1 MFVHTDGALSYHA
14 ICGGL
19 VLQLGRGSFSIVKEG
34 TQKETGRSYAIKI
47 VSKAKLLKE
56 EEDKLKEEISIMQ
69 ELKHPNIIRLFD
81 VFTEPDYFLVT
92 EKMAGGDLLS
102 RINGMSFLGEV
113 QGRRICKSIL
123 DAVSYMHSKKI
134 AHRDLKP
141 ENLLLDADSD
151 DAVVKLADF
160 GFAKREKLPYSFTT
174 MCGTANYVAPEI
186 LRAVPYGI
194 AADLWSVGIIA
205 YILLVGYQPF
215 RGEDEIT
222 LQHQIRDGVFEFD
235 QEVWSNITNEA
246 KAFISLILKVD
257 PAERLSANE
266 ALAHEWFTLEDL
278 GKTAPQN
285 ESPVFFMIGSQRSGS
300 NWLRTM
306 LDEREDLVG
315 PHPPHI
321 LRDFMPIIDKFGDL
335 SVDDNVK
342 VLVDHVCTFVERN
355 QVPWTDKHGES
366 IKFSRGVINAVAA
379 ESCERLRMNRVAS
392 GEAHVLESAFYL
404 LSIFDAIMSF
414 FTQANGKRIWMC
426 KSMGISQFHD
436 ILLEFYGEKRLR
448 YIYLVRDP
456 RDVAMSFMKT

>member
-1 MFVHTDGALSYHA
+1 M

-19 VLQLGRGSFSIVKEG
+19 ILQLGRGSFSVVKEG
-34 TQKETGRSYAIKI
+34 TQKETGCSYAIKI
-47 VSKAKLLKE
+47 VSKAKFLKGE
-56 EEDKLKEEISIMQ
+56 EAKLKEEISIMQ
-69 ELKHPNIIRLFD
+69 ELKHPNIIRLYD
-81 VFTEPDYFLVT
+81 VFTEPEYFLVT

-102 RINGMSFLGEV
+102 RINGMSFLGEL
-113 QGRRICKSIL
+113 QGRRVCKSIL
-123 DAVSYMHSKKI
+123 EAVRYMHSKKI

-141 ENLLLDADSD
+141 ENLLLDSDSD

-160 GFAKREKLPYSFTT
+160 GFAKREKLPNSFTT

-205 YILLVGYQPF
+205 YIVLVGYQPF
-215 RGEDEIT
+215 RGEDEDI

-235 QEVWSNITNEA
+235 EDVWSNITNEA
-246 KAFISLILKVD
+246 KSFISSVLKVD
-257 PAERLSANE
+257 PAERLSADE
-266 ALAHEWFTLEDL
+266 AVAHDWFTMQDIVN
-278 GKTAPQN
+278 TDSQN
-285 ESPVFFMIGSQRSGS
+285 ETPVFFMIGSQRSGS

-315 PHPPHI
+315 PHPPHM

-335 SVDDNVK
+335 GVDDNFK
-342 VLVDHVCTFVERN
+342 ILVDHVCTFVERN
-355 QVPWTDKHGES
+355 QVPWTDKHDKN
-366 IKFSRGVINAVAA
+366 IKFPRSVVNAAAA
-379 ESCERLRMNRVAS
+379 ESCERLRMNQVGDSER
-392 GEAHVLESAFYL
+392 HVLESAFYL

-436 ILLEFYGEKRLR
+436 ILLEFYGKKRLR
-448 YIYLVRDP
+448 YVYLVRDP

>member
-1 MFVHTDGALSYHA
+1 MTC
-14 ICGGL
+14 CGL
-19 VLQLGRGSFSIVKEG
+19 ILQLGQGSFSVVKEG

-47 VSKAKLLKE
+47 VSKAKLLKGE
-56 EEDKLKEEISIMQ
+56 EAKLKEEISIMQ
-69 ELKHPNIIRLFD
+69 ELKHPNIIRLYD

-102 RINGMSFLGEV
+102 RINGVSFLGEL

-123 DAVSYMHSKKI
+123 EAVRYMHSKKI

-141 ENLLLDADSD
+141 ENLLLDSDSD

-160 GFAKREKLPYSFTT
+160 GFAKREKWPNSFTT

-205 YILLVGYQPF
+205 YIVLVGYQPF
-215 RGEDEIT
+215 RGEDEDI
-222 LQHQIRDGVFEFD
+222 LQHQIRDGVFKFD
-235 QEVWSNITNEA
+235 EDIWSDITNEA
-246 KAFISLILKVD
+246 KSFISSVLKVD
-257 PAERLSANE
+257 PVERLSANE
-266 ALAHEWFTLEDL
+266 AVAHDWFKLENIVN
-278 GKTAPQN
+278 TVSHN
-285 ESPVFFMIGSQRSGS
+285 ETPVFFMIGSQRSGS

-315 PHPPHI
+315 PHPPHM

-335 SVDDNVK
+335 GVDDNFK
-342 VLVDHVCTFVERN
+342 ILVDHVCTFVERN
-355 QVPWTDKHGES
+355 QVPWTDKHDAN
-366 IKFSRGVINAVAA
+366 IKFPRSVINAAAA
-379 ESCERLRMNRVAS
+379 ESCERLRMNQVAGS
-392 GEAHVLESAFYL
+392 EMHALESAFYL

-426 KSMGISQFHD
+426 KSMGMSQFHD
-436 ILLEFYGEKRLR
+436 ILLEFYGKKRLR
-448 YIYLVRDP
+448 YVYLVRDP

>member
-1 MFVHTDGALSYHA
+1 
-14 ICGGL
+14 
-19 VLQLGRGSFSIVKEG
+19 VKEG

-47 VSKAKLLKE
+47 VSKAKLSGGE
-56 EEDKLKEEISIMQ
+56 EAKLSGEIAIMQ
-69 ELKHPNIIRLFD
+69 ELKHPNIIRLYD

-102 RINGMSFLGEV
+102 RINSMAFLGER
-113 QGRRICKSIL
+113 QGRSVCKSIL
-123 DAVSYMHSKKI
+123 EAVRYMHSKKI

-141 ENLLLDADSD
+141 ENILLDDSD
-151 DAVVKLADF
+151 SNDAVVKLGDF
-160 GFAKREKLPYSFTT
+160 GFAKREELPNSFTT
-174 MCGTANYVAPEI
+174 MCGTAVYVAPKI

-215 RGEDEIT
+215 RGEDDDT
-222 LQHQIRDGVFEFD
+222 LHQQIRGGVFEFD
-235 QEVWSNITNEA
+235 EEFWNNITSEA
-246 KAFISLILKVD
+246 KGFISSVLKVD

-266 ALAHEWFTLEDL
+266 ALAHKWFALEDI
-278 GKTAPQN
+278 GNTISQN
-285 ESPVFFMIGSQRSGS
+285 ETHVFFMIGSQRSGS

-335 SVDDNVK
+335 SADHNLK
-342 VLVDHVCTFVERN
+342 VLVDHICTYVERN
-355 QVPWTDKHGES
+355 QVPWTNKHGEN
-366 IKFSRGVINAVAA
+366 IKFSRSLINAAAA
-379 ESCERLRMNRVAS
+379 ESCERIRMNRVVD
-392 GEAHVLESAFYL
+392 GEAHALVSGTYL
-404 LSIFDAIMSF
+404 LGIFDAIMNF

-426 KSMGISQFHD
+426 KSMGMSQFHD
-436 ILLEFYGEKRLR
+436 ILLEFYGEKRLH